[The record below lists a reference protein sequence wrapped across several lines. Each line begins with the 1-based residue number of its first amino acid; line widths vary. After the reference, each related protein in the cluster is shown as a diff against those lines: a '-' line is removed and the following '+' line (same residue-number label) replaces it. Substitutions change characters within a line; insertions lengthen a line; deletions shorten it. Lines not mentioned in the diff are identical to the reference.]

1 MQEIIYAQE
10 HGDENCI
17 KNYGCSA
24 LVLNMAFIFQF
35 PTKTKLILICK
46 NTSEQKK
53 IIEQNCKKSKLQF
66 ASASEEQ

>member
-17 KNYGCSA
+17 KNYGCSVS
-24 LVLNMAFIFQF
+24 VLNMAFIFQF

-53 IIEQNCKKSKLQF
+53 KE
-66 ASASEEQ
+66 

>member
-17 KNYGCSA
+17 KNYGSSVS
-24 LVLNMAFIFQF
+24 VLNMAFIFQF

-53 IIEQNCKKSKLQF
+53 NRVKLQK
-66 ASASEEQ
+66 E